1 MKTNFQTLLIGLLMT
16 AFGCKSQHYT
26 SDNLPTQQL
35 VFGDGG
41 GFTGASTE
49 YILLENGQ
57 IFKRYSL
64 DNSMLEMGTVKKRQ
78 AKEMIKKVQALRL
91 ENMDIKQPGNLYY
104 FLRYKNGDQEH
115 QIIWGGES
123 YQIDEKIA
131 TFYKDLTAMIKEVS
145 APKK

>member
-1 MKTNFQTLLIGLLMT
+1 MKTNFQTLLFGLLIT

-26 SDNLPTQQL
+26 SENLPTHQL

-41 GFTGASTE
+41 GFTGATTE

-57 IFKRYSL
+57 VFKRYSL
-64 DNSMLEMGTVKKRQ
+64 DKSTLEMGTVKKRL
-78 AKEMIKKVQALRL
+78 AKDMIKTAQALQL
-91 ENMDIKQPGNLYY
+91 ENLDIKQPGNLYY

-115 QIIWGGES
+115 QITWGSES